1 MFQYIEAQNIPSG
14 IPFQGIAKDY
24 IGNPVNERKIFI
36 QINLISGSINGN
48 KIYSEEHE
56 TITDANGVFSIMI
69 GKGKKTEGSINQ
81 LSEIVWEDGPY
92 FLGVQIAIT
101 PNAPIQ
107 NWQYQKNWVNM
118 GTTSLGIVPYAFYA
132 LQTNGINS
140 KLNASDTAQMLK
152 NYVKVQVIKLL
163 DSAISSKLSA
173 KDTISMLAPYL
184 KSNSITTQK
193 EVIKTTDTIQSII
206 SSLEYDSLKNKPILF
221 SGEYDSLRNK
231 PTLFTG
237 EYDSLRN
244 KPVLFNGNYN
254 TLTNKPTLFSG
265 EYDSLRNKPTLFT
278 GEYDS
283 LKNKPILFSGSYN
296 DLTGKPLLFNGNYN
310 SLINKPILFSGEYD
324 SLKNKPLLFNREYDS
339 LKNKPILFSGEYDSL
354 KNKPALFSGIYN
366 DLIGKP
372 LLFDGDY
379 NTLINQPTLFNGDYN
394 ALSNKPVLTL
404 NGDITN
410 NGNITSLINSGVA
423 SGTYGSGL
431 AIPIISVD
439 EKGRITS
446 ASTSTISPYS
456 FPNKTSAQKNA
467 MTSIST
473 GTVIWC
479 SDCGTRGQ
487 MQVYNGYEWTD
498 LTGAAALTN
507 SISFGSISSSNI
519 SSSTASITTTIN
531 TDGGNTITSR
541 GIVWNSSIN
550 PTIALSTK
558 TSSGTGTGTFSESI
572 TGLTASTVYY
582 VRTYATNA
590 NGTVYGNEISFTT
603 TGVTPSLTTT
613 AASSTTISS
622 FTTGGTI
629 SNDGGNL
636 VTYRG
641 VCWSTSSNPTINDN
655 RILSGTGTGTFT
667 ITLSNLNLAT
677 TYYVRSFAT
686 NSAGTAY
693 GNERIVTTSSLVAG
707 TSYLGG
713 KIAYI
718 FQSGD
723 PGYIAGETHGF
734 IIMEHKMGM
743 TAVFGTDGTYYSNG
757 GTSTGFGT
765 GMQNTRS
772 LASKSWANFAKYIYN
787 VSYHGY
793 SDWYVPSLDEWNKIG
808 PNWRYLGI
816 PDGTFHA
823 SSEYSS
829 NSYFFSAYVSYGYLS
844 ASTGSGS
851 KSSANDIIGI
861 RNF

>member
-1 MFQYIEAQNIPSG
+1 VKALYLFLGLICCSHLPILAQNVPTG
-14 IPFQGIAKDY
+14 IPFQGIAKDFN
-24 IGNPVNERKIFI
+24 GNPVNERKVYV
-36 QINLISGSINGN
+36 QTNLIAGSING
-48 KIYSEEHE
+48 KTIFTEEHE
-56 TITDANGVFSIMI
+56 TQTDAIGVFSIMI
-69 GKGKKTEGSINQ
+69 GQGRRTQGFIKM
-81 LSEIVWEDGPY
+81 LSEIKWEDGPY
-92 FLGVQIAIT
+92 FLGIQIAIT
-101 PNAPIQ
+101 PSAPLETWKYQ
-107 NWQYQKNWVNM
+107 NNWINM
-118 GTTSLGIVPYAFYA
+118 GTTSLGIVPYAFYS
-132 LQTNGINS
+132 LQTAGLDA
-140 KLNASDTAQMLK
+140 KLNTSDTAAMLR
-152 NYVKVQVIKLL
+152 NYVKIGTPTTV
-163 DSAISSKLSA
+163 
-173 KDTISMLAPYL
+173 TISNNTP
-184 KSNSITTQK
+184 SISTP
-193 EVIKTTDTIQSII
+193 S
-206 SSLEYDSLKNKPILF
+206 
-221 SGEYDSLRNK
+221 
-231 PTLFTG
+231 
-237 EYDSLRN
+237 
-244 KPVLFNGNYN
+244 
-254 TLTNKPTLFSG
+254 
-265 EYDSLRNKPTLFT
+265 
-278 GEYDS
+278 
-283 LKNKPILFSGSYN
+283 
-296 DLTGKPLLFNGNYN
+296 
-310 SLINKPILFSGEYD
+310 FSGEYD
-324 SLKNKPLLFNREYDS
+324 SLKNKPVLFSGSYNDLIGKPSLFDGNYNSLTNKPNLFNGDYTS
-339 LKNKPILFSGEYDSL
+339 LINKPILFSG
-354 KNKPALFSGIYN
+354 AYN
-366 DLIGKP
+366 DLTGKP
-372 LLFDGDY
+372 VLFDGDYNNLINKPYLFDGDY
-379 NTLINQPTLFNGDYN
+379 NTLNNKPTLFNGDYN

-446 ASTSTISPYS
+446 ATTSAISPYS

-519 SSSTASITTTIN
+519 SSSTASITTNIN

-541 GIVWNSSIN
+541 GIVWNTSIN

-572 TGLTASTVYY
+572 TGLSASTVYY

-590 NGTVYGNEISFTT
+590 NGTVYGNEISITT
-603 TGVTPSLTTT
+603 TGVIPSLTTT
-613 AASSTTISS
+613 AASSTTINS

-693 GNERIVTTSSLVAG
+693 GNERVVTTSSLVAG

-723 PGYIAGETHGF
+723 AGYIAGETHGF
-734 IIMEHKMGM
+734 IIMNHAMGM
-743 TAVFGTDGTYYSNG
+743 QAAFGGYNPITGNTYS
-757 GTSTGFGT
+757 GTSMNFGT
-765 GMQNTRS
+765 GRNNT
-772 LASKSWANFAKYIYN
+772 LLLYNMTGNNASKYVYN
-787 VSYHGY
+787 VNYDGY
-793 SDWYVPSLDEWNKIG
+793 NDWYIPSYYEWNKIG
-808 PNWRYLGI
+808 PNWTSLGL
-816 PDGTFHA
+816 PYGNYQC
-823 SSEYSS
+823 SSEVSRDNSAVFSVYNSYGWISASVS
-829 NSYFFSAYVSYGYLS
+829 NSGKTSLYDV
-844 ASTGSGS
+844 
-851 KSSANDIIGI
+851 IGI

>member
-1 MFQYIEAQNIPSG
+1 VKSIYLLIGLFCFMQLSLKAQKIPNA

-24 IGNPVNERKIFI
+24 NGNAVNERKIYI
-36 QINLISGSINGN
+36 QTSLIAGN
-48 KIYSEEHE
+48 ILGKNVYTEEHE
-56 TITDANGVFSIMI
+56 TNTDAIGVFSVMI
-69 GKGKKTEGSINQ
+69 GNGRRTQGIIKSLDEIN
-81 LSEIVWEDGPY
+81 WEDGPF
-92 FLGVQIAIT
+92 FLGIQIAIT
-101 PNAPIQ
+101 PNAPVQ
-107 NWQYQKNWVNM
+107 NWQYQNNWVNM

-132 LQTNGINS
+132 LQTSGLQA
-140 KLNASDTAQMLK
+140 KLNASDTANMLR

-173 KDTISMLAPYL
+173 KDTSVMLAPYT
-184 KSNSITTQK
+184 KSASV
-193 EVIKTTDTIQSII
+193 VIERVKDTIVIAQPVINSTPTI
-206 SSLEYDSLKNKPILF
+206 SF
-221 SGEYDSLRNK
+221 S
-231 PTLFTG
+231 
-237 EYDSLRN
+237 
-244 KPVLFNGNYN
+244 
-254 TLTNKPTLFSG
+254 
-265 EYDSLRNKPTLFT
+265 

-283 LKNKPILFSGSYN
+283 LKNKPILFSGAYN
-296 DLTGKPLLFNGNYN
+296 DLTGKPTLFDGNYT
-310 SLINKPILFSGEYD
+310 SLTNKPNLFDGNYS
-324 SLKNKPLLFNREYDS
+324 SLTNKPNLFDGDYSS
-339 LKNKPILFSGEYDSL
+339 LTNKP
-354 KNKPALFSGIYN
+354 N
-366 DLIGKP
+366 
-372 LLFDGDY
+372 LFDGDY
-379 NTLINQPTLFNGDYN
+379 NTLINKPSLFSGDYN
-394 ALSNKPVLTL
+394 NLTNKPVLSLT
-404 NGDITN
+404 GDITN
-410 NGNITSLINSGVA
+410 NGNITSLINSGVS

-446 ASTSTISPYS
+446 ASTSAISPYS

-507 SISFGSISSSNI
+507 SISFGAISSSNI

-541 GIVWNSSIN
+541 GIVWNTSIN
-550 PTIALSTK
+550 PTISLSTK
-558 TSSGTGTGTFSESI
+558 TNSGTGTGTFSESI
-572 TGLTASTVYY
+572 TGLSASTVYY

-613 AASSTTISS
+613 AASSTTINS

-723 PGYIAGETHGF
+723 AGYIAGETHGF

-793 SDWYVPSLDEWNKIG
+793 SDWYVPSYEEWNKIG

-823 SSEYSS
+823 SSESGS

>member
-1 MFQYIEAQNIPSG
+1 MKAIYILIGLVFVSFLSSFAQNIPTG
-14 IPFQGIAKDY
+14 IPFQGIAKDFN
-24 IGNPVNERKIFI
+24 GNPVNERKIYI
-36 QINLISGSINGN
+36 QTNLISGTINS
-48 KIYSEEHE
+48 KTIYTEEHE
-56 TITDANGVFSIMI
+56 TQTDAIGVFSIMI
-69 GKGKKTEGSINQ
+69 GHGKRTQGAIRT
-81 LSEIVWEDGPY
+81 LSEIKWEEGPY
-92 FLGVQIAIT
+92 FLGIQLAIT
-101 PNAPIQ
+101 PNAPLENWKYQ
-107 NWQYQKNWVNM
+107 NNWINM
-118 GTTSLGIVPYAFYA
+118 GTTSLGIVPYAFYS
-132 LQTNGINS
+132 LQTMGLDA
-140 KLNASDTAQMLK
+140 KLNTSDTADMLR

-163 DSAISSKLSA
+163 DSAISTKLSA
-173 KDTISMLAPYL
+173 KDTGMMLAPYSKVSTNVRESIRDTVVL
-184 KSNSITTQK
+184 IQTSTNS
-193 EVIKTTDTIQSII
+193 S
-206 SSLEYDSLKNKPILF
+206 PILSF
-221 SGEYDSLRNK
+221 S
-231 PTLFTG
+231 
-237 EYDSLRN
+237 
-244 KPVLFNGNYN
+244 
-254 TLTNKPTLFSG
+254 
-265 EYDSLRNKPTLFT
+265 

-283 LKNKPILFSGSYN
+283 LKNKPILFSGAYN
-296 DLTGKPLLFNGNYN
+296 DLTGKPLLFDGNYSSLSNKPSLFDGNYN
-310 SLINKPILFSGEYD
+310 NLSNKPF
-324 SLKNKPLLFNREYDS
+324 
-339 LKNKPILFSGEYDSL
+339 
-354 KNKPALFSGIYN
+354 
-366 DLIGKP
+366 
-372 LLFDGDY
+372 LFDGDY
-379 NTLINQPTLFNGDYN
+379 HTLNNKPTLFNGDYN

-410 NGNITSLINSGVA
+410 NGNITTLANSGVS

-446 ASTSTISPYS
+446 ATTSAISPYS
-456 FPNKTSAQKNA
+456 FPNKTHTQKIA

-498 LTGAAALTN
+498 LTGAAGLTN

-519 SSSTASITTTIN
+519 SSSTASITSTIN
-531 TDGGNTITSR
+531 SDGGASITSR
-541 GIVWNSSIN
+541 GVVWNTSIN

-558 TSSGTGTGTFSESI
+558 TNSGTGTGTFTASLS
-572 TGLTASTVYY
+572 GLTASTVYY
-582 VRTYATNA
+582 IRTYATNA

-613 AASSTTISS
+613 AASNTTINS

-629 SNDGGNL
+629 SSDGGNL

-667 ITLSNLNLAT
+667 ITLSNLNVAT

-693 GNERIVTTSSLVAG
+693 GNERVITTSSLTAG
-707 TSYLGG
+707 TTYLGG

-723 PGYIAGETHGF
+723 AGFVPGETHGF

-743 TAVFGTDGTYYSNG
+743 TAVFGSDGTYYSDG
-757 GTSTGFGT
+757 GTTMAFGY

-772 LASKSWANFAKYIYN
+772 LAGKSWNNFAKYIYN
-787 VSYHGY
+787 VSFHGY
-793 SDWYVPSLDEWNKIG
+793 SDWYVPSYYEWNKIG

-816 PDGTFHA
+816 PNGYFHA
-823 SSEYSS
+823 SSESGS
-829 NSYFFSAYVSYGYLS
+829 NSYYFYSYDSYGNLYTS
-844 ASTGSGS
+844 IGNSS
-851 KSSANDIIGI
+851 KTSVYDIIGI

>member
-1 MFQYIEAQNIPSG
+1 MQLSLNAQKIPNA

-24 IGNPVNERKIFI
+24 NGNPVNERKVYI
-36 QINLISGSINGN
+36 QISLIAGN
-48 KIYSEEHE
+48 ILGKNIYTEEHE
-56 TITDANGVFSIMI
+56 TTTDAIGVFSVMI
-69 GKGKKTEGSINQ
+69 GNGRRTQGIIRTLAEIN
-81 LSEIVWEDGPY
+81 WEDGPFY
-92 FLGVQIAIT
+92 LGIQLAIT
-101 PNAPIQ
+101 PNAPLQ
-107 NWQYQKNWVNM
+107 NWQYQNNWINM
-118 GTTSLGIVPYAFYA
+118 GTTSLGIVPYAYYS
-132 LQTNGINS
+132 LQTSGLQA
-140 KLNASDTAQMLK
+140 KLNASDTANMLR

-163 DSAISSKLSA
+163 DSAISSKISA
-173 KDTISMLAPYL
+173 KDTSSMLAPYT
-184 KSNSITTQK
+184 KSSSV
-193 EVIKTTDTIQSII
+193 VIERVRDTIVIAQPII
-206 SSLEYDSLKNKPILF
+206 
-221 SGEYDSLRNK
+221 
-231 PTLFTG
+231 
-237 EYDSLRN
+237 
-244 KPVLFNGNYN
+244 N
-254 TLTNKPTLFSG
+254 TTPFEG
-265 EYDSLRNKPTLFT
+265 
-278 GEYDS
+278 
-283 LKNKPILFSGSYN
+283 
-296 DLTGKPLLFNGNYN
+296 
-310 SLINKPILFSGEYD
+310 FSGEYD
-324 SLKNKPLLFNREYDS
+324 SLKNKPSLFDGNYNSLTNKPSLFNGTYND
-339 LKNKPILFSGEYDSL
+339 LTGKPILFDGNYSSL
-354 KNKPALFSGIYN
+354 SNKPN
-366 DLIGKP
+366 
-372 LLFDGDY
+372 LFDGDY
-379 NTLINQPTLFNGDYN
+379 NTLINKPSLFSGDYN
-394 ALSNKPVLTL
+394 NLTNKPVLSLT
-404 NGDITN
+404 GDITN
-410 NGNITSLINSGVA
+410 NGNITNLINSGVS

-446 ASTSTISPYS
+446 ATTSAISPYS

-507 SISFGSISSSNI
+507 SISFGAISSSNI

-541 GIVWNSSIN
+541 GIVWNTSIN
-550 PTIALSTK
+550 PTISLSTK
-558 TSSGTGTGTFSESI
+558 TNSGTGTGTFSESI
-572 TGLTASTVYY
+572 TGLSASTVYY
-582 VRTYATNA
+582 VRTYATNV

-603 TGVTPSLTTT
+603 TGVAPSLTTT
-613 AASSTTISS
+613 AASSTTINS

-629 SNDGGNL
+629 SNDGGNV

-693 GNERIVTTSSLVAG
+693 GNERAITTNSLIAG

-723 PGYIAGETHGF
+723 AGYIAGETHGF

-793 SDWYVPSLDEWNKIG
+793 SDWYVPSFEEWNKIG

>member
-1 MFQYIEAQNIPSG
+1 MKALYLFLGLIFCSHLPILAQNVPTG
-14 IPFQGIAKDY
+14 IPFQGIAKDFN
-24 IGNPVNERKIFI
+24 GNPVNERKVYI
-36 QINLISGSINGN
+36 QTNLIAGSING
-48 KIYSEEHE
+48 KTIFTEEHE
-56 TITDANGVFSIMI
+56 TQTDAIGVFSVMI
-69 GKGKKTEGSINQ
+69 GNGRRTQGIIRTLAEIN
-81 LSEIVWEDGPY
+81 WEDGPFY
-92 FLGVQIAIT
+92 LGIQLAIT
-101 PNAPIQ
+101 PNAPLQ
-107 NWQYQKNWVNM
+107 NWQYQNNWINM
-118 GTTSLGIVPYAFYA
+118 GTTSLGIVPYAYYS
-132 LQTNGINS
+132 LQTSGLQA
-140 KLNASDTAQMLK
+140 KLNASDTSNMLR

-173 KDTISMLAPYL
+173 KDTSVMLAPYT
-184 KSNSITTQK
+184 KSASV
-193 EVIKTTDTIQSII
+193 VIERVKDTIVIAQPVINSTPVI
-206 SSLEYDSLKNKPILF
+206 S
-221 SGEYDSLRNK
+221 
-231 PTLFTG
+231 
-237 EYDSLRN
+237 
-244 KPVLFNGNYN
+244 
-254 TLTNKPTLFSG
+254 
-265 EYDSLRNKPTLFT
+265 
-278 GEYDS
+278 
-283 LKNKPILFSGSYN
+283 
-296 DLTGKPLLFNGNYN
+296 
-310 SLINKPILFSGEYD
+310 FSGEYD
-324 SLKNKPLLFNREYDS
+324 SLKNKPSLFSGAYNDLTGKPSLFDGNYNSLINKPSLFNGTYND
-339 LKNKPILFSGEYDSL
+339 LTGKPILFDGNYSSL
-354 KNKPALFSGIYN
+354 TNKPN
-366 DLIGKP
+366 
-372 LLFDGDY
+372 LFDGDY
-379 NTLINQPTLFNGDYN
+379 NTLINKPSLFSGDYN
-394 ALSNKPVLTL
+394 NLTNKPVLSLT
-404 NGDITN
+404 GDITN
-410 NGNITSLINSGVA
+410 NGNITSLINSGVS

-446 ASTSTISPYS
+446 ATTSAISPYS

-467 MTSIST
+467 MTSMST

-519 SSSTASITTTIN
+519 SSSTASISTNIN

-541 GIVWNSSIN
+541 GIVWNTSIN

-572 TGLTASTVYY
+572 TGLSASTVYY

-590 NGTVYGNEISFTT
+590 NGTVYGNEISITT
-603 TGVTPSLTTT
+603 TGVIPSLTTT

-655 RILSGTGTGTFT
+655 RILSGIGTGTFT

-693 GNERIVTTSSLVAG
+693 GNERAITTSSLAVG
-707 TSYLGG
+707 TTYQGG

-723 PGYIAGETHGF
+723 LGYVAGEIHGF

-743 TAVFGTDGTYYSNG
+743 TSVFGSDGTYYSDG
-757 GTSTGFGT
+757 GTTMAFGY

-772 LASKSWANFAKYIYN
+772 LAGKSWNNFAKYIYN

-793 SDWYVPSLDEWNKIG
+793 SDWYVPSYYEWNKIG

-816 PDGTFHA
+816 PNGYFHA
-823 SSEYSS
+823 SSESGS
-829 NSYFFSAYVSYGYLS
+829 NSYYFYSYENYGYLY
-844 ASTGSGS
+844 TGVGNSGKTS
-851 KSSANDIIGI
+851 VYDIIGI

>member
-1 MFQYIEAQNIPSG
+1 MAKSKYILLGFLLFKLSVHAQQIPTG

-24 IGNPVNERKIFI
+24 NGNPVNERKIYI
-36 QINLISGSINGN
+36 QTNIIAGNINGKN
-48 KIYSEEHE
+48 IYTEEHE
-56 TITDANGVFSIMI
+56 TTTDAIGVFSILI
-69 GKGKKTEGSINQ
+69 GNGRRTQGIIRSLTEIN
-81 LSEIVWEDGPY
+81 WEDGPFY
-92 FLGVQIAIT
+92 LGIQLAIT
-101 PNAPIQ
+101 PNAPVQ
-107 NWQYQKNWVNM
+107 NWQYQNNWINM
-118 GTTSLGIVPYAFYA
+118 GTTSLGIVPYAYYS
-132 LQTNGINS
+132 LQTSGLQA
-140 KLNASDTAQMLK
+140 KLNASDTSNMLR

-173 KDTISMLAPYL
+173 KDTSVMLAPYT
-184 KSNSITTQK
+184 KSASV
-193 EVIKTTDTIQSII
+193 VIERVKDTIVIAQPVINSTPVI
-206 SSLEYDSLKNKPILF
+206 SF
-221 SGEYDSLRNK
+221 S
-231 PTLFTG
+231 
-237 EYDSLRN
+237 
-244 KPVLFNGNYN
+244 
-254 TLTNKPTLFSG
+254 
-265 EYDSLRNKPTLFT
+265 

-283 LKNKPILFSGSYN
+283 LKNKPILFSGAYN
-296 DLTGKPLLFNGNYN
+296 DLTGKPSLFDGNYTN
-310 SLINKPILFSGEYD
+310 LTNKPTLFDGNYS
-324 SLKNKPLLFNREYDS
+324 SLTNKPN
-339 LKNKPILFSGEYDSL
+339 
-354 KNKPALFSGIYN
+354 
-366 DLIGKP
+366 
-372 LLFDGDY
+372 LFDGDY
-379 NTLINQPTLFNGDYN
+379 NTLINKPSLFSGDYN
-394 ALSNKPVLTL
+394 NLTNKPVLSLT
-404 NGDITN
+404 GDITN
-410 NGNITSLINSGVA
+410 NGNITSLINSGVS
-423 SGTYGSGL
+423 SGNYGSGL

-446 ASTSTISPYS
+446 ATTSAISPYS

-467 MTSIST
+467 MTSMST

-479 SDCGTRGQ
+479 SDCGNRGQ

-507 SISFGSISSSNI
+507 SISFGAISSSNI
-519 SSSTASITTTIN
+519 SSSTASISTTIN

-541 GIVWNSSIN
+541 GIVWNTSIN

-558 TSSGTGTGTFSESI
+558 TISGTGTGTFSESI
-572 TGLTASTVYY
+572 TGLSSSTVYY

-667 ITLSNLNLAT
+667 ITLSNLNVAT

-693 GNERIVTTSSLVAG
+693 GNERVVTTSSLVAG

-723 PGYIAGETHGF
+723 LGYVAGEIHGF

-743 TAVFGTDGTYYSNG
+743 TSVFGSDGTYYSDG
-757 GTSTGFGT
+757 GTTMAFGY

-772 LASKSWANFAKYIYN
+772 LAGKSWNNFAKYIYN
-787 VSYHGY
+787 VSFHGY
-793 SDWYVPSLDEWNKIG
+793 NDWYVPSYYEWNKIG

-816 PDGTFHA
+816 PNGYFHA
-823 SSEYSS
+823 SSESGS
-829 NSYFFSAYVSYGYLS
+829 NSYYFYSYENYGYLY
-844 ASTGSGS
+844 TGVGNGS
-851 KSSANDIIGI
+851 KTSVYDIIGI

>member
-1 MFQYIEAQNIPSG
+1 
-14 IPFQGIAKDY
+14 
-24 IGNPVNERKIFI
+24 
-36 QINLISGSINGN
+36 
-48 KIYSEEHE
+48 
-56 TITDANGVFSIMI
+56 
-69 GKGKKTEGSINQ
+69 
-81 LSEIVWEDGPY
+81 
-92 FLGVQIAIT
+92 
-101 PNAPIQ
+101 
-107 NWQYQKNWVNM
+107 M
-118 GTTSLGIVPYAFYA
+118 GTTSLGIVPYAFYS
-132 LQTNGINS
+132 LQTAGLDA
-140 KLNASDTAQMLK
+140 KLNASDTAAMLK
-152 NYVKVQVIKLL
+152 NYVKIGTP
-163 DSAISSKLSA
+163 STI
-173 KDTISMLAPYL
+173 TISNNTAP
-184 KSNSITTQK
+184 
-193 EVIKTTDTIQSII
+193 I
-206 SSLEYDSLKNKPILF
+206 STPS
-221 SGEYDSLRNK
+221 
-231 PTLFTG
+231 
-237 EYDSLRN
+237 
-244 KPVLFNGNYN
+244 
-254 TLTNKPTLFSG
+254 
-265 EYDSLRNKPTLFT
+265 
-278 GEYDS
+278 
-283 LKNKPILFSGSYN
+283 
-296 DLTGKPLLFNGNYN
+296 
-310 SLINKPILFSGEYD
+310 FSGEYD
-324 SLKNKPLLFNREYDS
+324 SLKNKPVLFDGNYNSLINKPNLFNGDYTS
-339 LKNKPILFSGEYDSL
+339 LINKPILFSGAYNDLTGKPVLFDGNYNSL
-354 KNKPALFSGIYN
+354 TNKPTLFSGAYN
-366 DLIGKP
+366 ELTGKP
-372 LLFDGDY
+372 ILFDGDY
-379 NTLINQPTLFNGDYN
+379 NTLINRPSLFSGDYN
-394 ALSNKPVLTL
+394 DLSNKPALTL

-519 SSSTASITTTIN
+519 SSSSASISTNIN
-531 TDGGNTITSR
+531 TDGGNTITAR
-541 GIVWNSSIN
+541 GIVWNTSIN

-572 TGLTASTVYY
+572 TGLSASTVYY

-590 NGTVYGNEISFTT
+590 NGTVYGNEISITT
-603 TGVTPSLTTT
+603 TGVIPSLTTT

-693 GNERIVTTSSLVAG
+693 GNERAITTSSLAVG
-707 TSYLGG
+707 TTYQGG

-723 PGYIAGETHGF
+723 LGYIAGEIHGF

-743 TAVFGTDGTYYSNG
+743 TSVFGSDGTYYSDG
-757 GTSTGFGT
+757 GTTMAFGY

-772 LASKSWANFAKYIYN
+772 LAGKSWNNFAKYIYN
-787 VSYHGY
+787 VSFHGY
-793 SDWYVPSLDEWNKIG
+793 NDWYVPSYYEWNKIG

-816 PDGTFHA
+816 PNGYFHA
-823 SSEYSS
+823 SSESGS
-829 NSYFFSAYVSYGYLS
+829 NSYYFYSYENYGYLY
-844 ASTGSGS
+844 TGVGNGS
-851 KSSANDIIGI
+851 KTSVYDIIGI

>member
-1 MFQYIEAQNIPSG
+1 MIFCSHLPILAQNVPTG
-14 IPFQGIAKDY
+14 IPFQGIAKDFN
-24 IGNPVNERKIFI
+24 GNPVNERKVYI
-36 QINLISGSINGN
+36 QTNLIAGSING
-48 KIYSEEHE
+48 KTIFTEEHE
-56 TITDANGVFSIMI
+56 TQTDAIGVFSIMI
-69 GKGKKTEGSINQ
+69 GQGRRTQGLIKM
-81 LSEIVWEDGPY
+81 LSEIKWEEGPY
-92 FLGVQIAIT
+92 FLGIQMAIT
-101 PNAPIQ
+101 PSAPLETWKYQ
-107 NWQYQKNWVNM
+107 NNWINM
-118 GTTSLGIVPYAFYA
+118 GTTSLGIVPYAFYS
-132 LQTNGINS
+132 LQTAGLDA
-140 KLNASDTAQMLK
+140 KLNASDTAAMLK
-152 NYVKVQVIKLL
+152 NYVKIGT
-163 DSAISSKLSA
+163 SSTV
-173 KDTISMLAPYL
+173 TISNNTAP
-184 KSNSITTQK
+184 
-193 EVIKTTDTIQSII
+193 I
-206 SSLEYDSLKNKPILF
+206 STPS
-221 SGEYDSLRNK
+221 
-231 PTLFTG
+231 
-237 EYDSLRN
+237 
-244 KPVLFNGNYN
+244 
-254 TLTNKPTLFSG
+254 
-265 EYDSLRNKPTLFT
+265 
-278 GEYDS
+278 
-283 LKNKPILFSGSYN
+283 
-296 DLTGKPLLFNGNYN
+296 
-310 SLINKPILFSGEYD
+310 FSGEYD
-324 SLKNKPLLFNREYDS
+324 SLKNKPVLFDGNYNS
-339 LKNKPILFSGEYDSL
+339 LTNKPTLFSG
-354 KNKPALFSGIYN
+354 AYN
-366 DLIGKP
+366 DLTGKP
-372 LLFDGDY
+372 VLFDGDY
-379 NTLINQPTLFNGDYN
+379 NTLNNKPTLFNGDYN
-394 ALSNKPVLTL
+394 ALTNKPVLTL

-519 SSSTASITTTIN
+519 SSSTASITTNIN

-541 GIVWNSSIN
+541 GIVWNTSIN

-572 TGLTASTVYY
+572 TGLSASTVYY
-582 VRTYATNA
+582 ARTYATNA
-590 NGTVYGNEISFTT
+590 NGTVYGNEISFST
-603 TGVTPSLTTT
+603 TGVMPSLTTT
-613 AASSTTISS
+613 AASSTTINS
-622 FTTGGTI
+622 FTIGGTI
-629 SNDGGNL
+629 SSDGGNL

-693 GNERIVTTSSLVAG
+693 GNERAITTSSLAVG
-707 TSYLGG
+707 TTYKGG

-723 PGYIAGETHGF
+723 LGYVAGEIHGF

-743 TAVFGTDGTYYSNG
+743 TSVFGSDGTYYSDG
-757 GTSTGFGT
+757 GTTMAFGY

-772 LASKSWANFAKYIYN
+772 LAGKSWNNFAKYIYN
-787 VSYHGY
+787 VSFHGY
-793 SDWYVPSLDEWNKIG
+793 SDWYVPSYYEWNKIG

-816 PDGTFHA
+816 PNGYFHA
-823 SSEYSS
+823 SSESGS
-829 NSYFFSAYVSYGYLS
+829 NSYYFYSYENYGYLY
-844 ASTGSGS
+844 TGVGNGS
-851 KSSANDIIGI
+851 KTSVYDIIGI

>member
-1 MFQYIEAQNIPSG
+1 MKALYLFLGLICCSHLSILAQNVPTG
-14 IPFQGIAKDY
+14 IPFQGIAKDFN
-24 IGNPVNERKIFI
+24 GNPVNERKVYI
-36 QINLISGSINGN
+36 QTNLIVGSING
-48 KIYSEEHE
+48 KTIFTEEHE
-56 TITDANGVFSIMI
+56 TQTDAIGVFSIMI
-69 GKGKKTEGSINQ
+69 GQGRRTQGFIKL
-81 LSEIVWEDGPY
+81 LSEIKWEEGPY
-92 FLGVQIAIT
+92 FLGIQIAIT
-101 PNAPIQ
+101 PSAPLETWKYQ
-107 NWQYQKNWVNM
+107 NNWINM
-118 GTTSLGIVPYAFYA
+118 GTTSLGIVPYAFYS
-132 LQTNGINS
+132 LQTAGLDA
-140 KLNASDTAQMLK
+140 KLNASDTAAMLK
-152 NYVKVQVIKLL
+152 NYVKIGT
-163 DSAISSKLSA
+163 SSTV
-173 KDTISMLAPYL
+173 TISNNTAP
-184 KSNSITTQK
+184 
-193 EVIKTTDTIQSII
+193 I
-206 SSLEYDSLKNKPILF
+206 STPS
-221 SGEYDSLRNK
+221 
-231 PTLFTG
+231 
-237 EYDSLRN
+237 
-244 KPVLFNGNYN
+244 
-254 TLTNKPTLFSG
+254 
-265 EYDSLRNKPTLFT
+265 
-278 GEYDS
+278 
-283 LKNKPILFSGSYN
+283 
-296 DLTGKPLLFNGNYN
+296 
-310 SLINKPILFSGEYD
+310 FSGEYD
-324 SLKNKPLLFNREYDS
+324 SLKNKPVLFDGNYNSLTNKPNLFNGDYNNLTNKPNLFNGDYTS
-339 LKNKPILFSGEYDSL
+339 LLNKPILFSG
-354 KNKPALFSGIYN
+354 AYN
-366 DLIGKP
+366 DLSGKP
-372 LLFDGDY
+372 ILFDGNYSSLTNKPNLFDGDY
-379 NTLINQPTLFNGDYN
+379 NTLINKPSLFSGDYN
-394 ALSNKPVLTL
+394 NLTNKPVLNLT
-404 NGDITN
+404 GDITN

-446 ASTSTISPYS
+446 ATTSAISPYS

-519 SSSTASITTTIN
+519 SSSTASITSTIN

-541 GIVWNSSIN
+541 GIVWNTSIN

-558 TSSGTGTGTFSESI
+558 TSSGTGTGTFAESI
-572 TGLTASTVYY
+572 TGLSASTVYY

-590 NGTVYGNEISFTT
+590 NGTVYGNEISITT
-603 TGVTPSLTTT
+603 TGVIPSLTTT

-622 FTTGGTI
+622 FTTGGII
-629 SNDGGNL
+629 SSDGGNL

-693 GNERIVTTSSLVAG
+693 GNERAITTSSLAVG
-707 TSYLGG
+707 TTYQGG

-723 PGYIAGETHGF
+723 LGYVAGEIHGF

-743 TAVFGTDGTYYSNG
+743 TSVFGSDGTYYSDG
-757 GTSTGFGT
+757 GTTMAFGY

-772 LASKSWANFAKYIYN
+772 LAGKSWNNFAKYIYN
-787 VSYHGY
+787 VSFHGY
-793 SDWYVPSLDEWNKIG
+793 SDWYVPSYYEWNKIG

-816 PDGTFHA
+816 PNGYFHA
-823 SSEYSS
+823 SSESGS
-829 NSYFFSAYVSYGYLS
+829 NSFYFYSYDSYGNLYTS
-844 ASTGSGS
+844 IGNSGKTS
-851 KSSANDIIGI
+851 VYDIIGI

>member
-1 MFQYIEAQNIPSG
+1 
-14 IPFQGIAKDY
+14 
-24 IGNPVNERKIFI
+24 
-36 QINLISGSINGN
+36 
-48 KIYSEEHE
+48 
-56 TITDANGVFSIMI
+56 
-69 GKGKKTEGSINQ
+69 
-81 LSEIVWEDGPY
+81 
-92 FLGVQIAIT
+92 
-101 PNAPIQ
+101 
-107 NWQYQKNWVNM
+107 
-118 GTTSLGIVPYAFYA
+118 
-132 LQTNGINS
+132 
-140 KLNASDTAQMLK
+140 
-152 NYVKVQVIKLL
+152 
-163 DSAISSKLSA
+163 
-173 KDTISMLAPYL
+173 
-184 KSNSITTQK
+184 
-193 EVIKTTDTIQSII
+193 
-206 SSLEYDSLKNKPILF
+206 
-221 SGEYDSLRNK
+221 
-231 PTLFTG
+231 
-237 EYDSLRN
+237 
-244 KPVLFNGNYN
+244 
-254 TLTNKPTLFSG
+254 
-265 EYDSLRNKPTLFT
+265 
-278 GEYDS
+278 
-283 LKNKPILFSGSYN
+283 
-296 DLTGKPLLFNGNYN
+296 
-310 SLINKPILFSGEYD
+310 
-324 SLKNKPLLFNREYDS
+324 
-339 LKNKPILFSGEYDSL
+339 
-354 KNKPALFSGIYN
+354 
-366 DLIGKP
+366 
-372 LLFDGDY
+372 
-379 NTLINQPTLFNGDYN
+379 
-394 ALSNKPVLTL
+394 LTL

-519 SSSTASITTTIN
+519 SSSTASISTNIN

-541 GIVWNSSIN
+541 GIVWNTSIN

-558 TSSGTGTGTFSESI
+558 TSSGTGTGTFSEPI
-572 TGLTASTVYY
+572 TGLSASTVYY

-693 GNERIVTTSSLVAG
+693 GNERAITTSSLAVG
-707 TSYLGG
+707 TTYQGG

-723 PGYIAGETHGF
+723 LGYVAGEIHGF

-743 TAVFGTDGTYYSNG
+743 TSVFGSDGTYYSDG
-757 GTSTGFGT
+757 GTTMAFGY

-772 LASKSWANFAKYIYN
+772 LAGKSWNNFAKYIYN
-787 VSYHGY
+787 VSFHGY
-793 SDWYVPSLDEWNKIG
+793 SDWYVPSYYEWNKIG

-816 PDGTFHA
+816 PNGYFHA
-823 SSEYSS
+823 SSESGS
-829 NSYFFSAYVSYGYLS
+829 NSFYFYSYDSYGNLYTS
-844 ASTGSGS
+844 IGNGS
-851 KSSANDIIGI
+851 KTSVYDIIGI

>member
-1 MFQYIEAQNIPSG
+1 MVKSLYLLFGFLLFMLSVHAQQIPTG

-24 IGNPVNERKIFI
+24 NGNPVNERKIYI
-36 QINLISGSINGN
+36 QTNIIAGNINGKN
-48 KIYSEEHE
+48 IYTEEHE
-56 TITDANGVFSIMI
+56 TTTDAIGVFSILI
-69 GKGKKTEGSINQ
+69 GNGRRTQGIIRSLTEIN
-81 LSEIVWEDGPY
+81 WEDGPFY
-92 FLGVQIAIT
+92 LGIQLAIT
-101 PNAPIQ
+101 PNAPVQ
-107 NWQYQKNWVNM
+107 NWQYQNNWINM
-118 GTTSLGIVPYAFYA
+118 GTTSLGIVPYAYYS
-132 LQTNGINS
+132 LQTSGLQA
-140 KLNASDTAQMLK
+140 KLNASDTANMLR

-173 KDTISMLAPYL
+173 KDTSIMLAPYT
-184 KSNSITTQK
+184 KSASV
-193 EVIKTTDTIQSII
+193 VIERVKDTIVIAQPVMNSSSII
-206 SSLEYDSLKNKPILF
+206 SF
-221 SGEYDSLRNK
+221 S
-231 PTLFTG
+231 
-237 EYDSLRN
+237 
-244 KPVLFNGNYN
+244 
-254 TLTNKPTLFSG
+254 
-265 EYDSLRNKPTLFT
+265 

-283 LKNKPILFSGSYN
+283 LKNKPILFSGAYN
-296 DLTGKPLLFNGNYN
+296 DLTGKPNLFDGNYT
-310 SLINKPILFSGEYD
+310 SLTNKPTLFDGNYSNLTNKPI
-324 SLKNKPLLFNREYDS
+324 
-339 LKNKPILFSGEYDSL
+339 
-354 KNKPALFSGIYN
+354 
-366 DLIGKP
+366 
-372 LLFDGDY
+372 LFDGDY
-379 NTLINQPTLFNGDYN
+379 NTLINKPSLFNGDYN
-394 ALSNKPVLTL
+394 NLTNKPVLSLT
-404 NGDITN
+404 GDITN
-410 NGNITSLINSGVA
+410 NGNITSLINSGVS

-446 ASTSTISPYS
+446 ATTSAISPYS

-467 MTSIST
+467 MTSVST

-531 TDGGNTITSR
+531 TDGGASINSR
-541 GIVWNSSIN
+541 GIVWNTSIN

-558 TSSGTGTGTFSESI
+558 TNSGTGTGTFSESI
-572 TGLTASTVYY
+572 TGLSASTVYY

-613 AASSTTISS
+613 AASSTTINS

-629 SNDGGNL
+629 SSDGGNL

-667 ITLSNLNLAT
+667 ITLSNLNVAT

-693 GNERIVTTSSLVAG
+693 GNERVITTSSLIAG
-707 TSYLGG
+707 TTYLGG

-723 PGYIAGETHGF
+723 AGYIAGETHGF
-734 IIMEHKMGM
+734 IIMNHAMGM
-743 TAVFGTDGTYYSNG
+743 QAAFGGYNPSTGYSYS
-757 GTSTGFGT
+757 GTSMNFGT
-765 GMQNTRS
+765 GRNNT
-772 LASKSWANFAKYIYN
+772 LLLYNMTGNNASKYVYN
-787 VSYHGY
+787 VNYDGY
-793 SDWYVPSLDEWNKIG
+793 NDWYIPSYNEWNKIG
-808 PNWRYLGI
+808 PNWTSLGI
-816 PDGTFHA
+816 PYGYYQC
-823 SSEYSS
+823 SSEVSRENSAFFSVYNSYGWISASLS
-829 NSYFFSAYVSYGYLS
+829 NSGKTSLYDV
-844 ASTGSGS
+844 
-851 KSSANDIIGI
+851 IGI

>member
-1 MFQYIEAQNIPSG
+1 MLSVHAQQIPTG

-24 IGNPVNERKIFI
+24 NGNPVNERKIYI
-36 QINLISGSINGN
+36 QTNIIAGTINGKN
-48 KIYSEEHE
+48 IYTEEHE
-56 TITDANGVFSIMI
+56 TTTDAIGVFSIPI
-69 GKGKKTEGSINQ
+69 GNGRRTQGTIRLLTEIN
-81 LSEIVWEDGPY
+81 WEDGPFY
-92 FLGVQIAIT
+92 LGIQLAIT
-101 PNAPIQ
+101 PNAPVQ
-107 NWQYQKNWVNM
+107 NWQYQNNWINM
-118 GTTSLGIVPYAFYA
+118 GTTSLGIVPYAYYS
-132 LQTNGINS
+132 LQTSGLQA
-140 KLNASDTAQMLK
+140 KLNASDTANMLR

-173 KDTISMLAPYL
+173 KDTSVMLAPYT
-184 KSNSITTQK
+184 KSASV
-193 EVIKTTDTIQSII
+193 VIERVKDTIVIAQPVFNSMPVI
-206 SSLEYDSLKNKPILF
+206 SF
-221 SGEYDSLRNK
+221 SG
-231 PTLFTG
+231 
-237 EYDSLRN
+237 
-244 KPVLFNGNYN
+244 
-254 TLTNKPTLFSG
+254 
-265 EYDSLRNKPTLFT
+265 
-278 GEYDS
+278 
-283 LKNKPILFSGSYN
+283 
-296 DLTGKPLLFNGNYN
+296 
-310 SLINKPILFSGEYD
+310 
-324 SLKNKPLLFNREYDS
+324 EYDS

-354 KNKPALFSGIYN
+354 KNKPILFSGEYDSLKNKPILFSGNYSS
-366 DLIGKP
+366 LINKP
-372 LLFDGDY
+372 ILFSGEYDSLKNKPILFSGNYTSLINKPILFSGEYDSLKNKPTLFDGNYTSLINKPILFDGDF
-379 NTLINQPTLFNGDYN
+379 NTLINKPSLFSGDYN
-394 ALSNKPVLTL
+394 NLTNKPVLSLT
-404 NGDITN
+404 GDITN
-410 NGNITSLINSGVA
+410 NGNITSLINSGVS

-446 ASTSTISPYS
+446 ATTSAISPYS

-467 MTSIST
+467 MTGIST

-519 SSSTASITTTIN
+519 SSSTASITTSIN
-531 TDGGNTITSR
+531 TDGGASISSK
-541 GIVWNSSIN
+541 GIVWNTSIN
-550 PTIALSTK
+550 PTISLSTK
-558 TSSGTGTGTFSESI
+558 TNSGTGTGTFSESI
-572 TGLTASTVYY
+572 TGLSASTVYY
-582 VRTYATNA
+582 VRTFATNA
-590 NGTVYGNEISFTT
+590 NVTVYGNEISFTT

-613 AASSTTISS
+613 AASNTTINS

-629 SNDGGNL
+629 SSDGGNL

-667 ITLSNLNLAT
+667 ITLSNLNVAT

-686 NSAGTAY
+686 NSAGTSY
-693 GNERIVTTSSLVAG
+693 GNERIITTSSLVAG

-723 PGYIAGETHGF
+723 AGYIAGETHGF

-787 VSYHGY
+787 VSYHSY
-793 SDWYVPSLDEWNKIG
+793 SDWYVPSFEEWNKIG

-823 SSEYSS
+823 SSESGS